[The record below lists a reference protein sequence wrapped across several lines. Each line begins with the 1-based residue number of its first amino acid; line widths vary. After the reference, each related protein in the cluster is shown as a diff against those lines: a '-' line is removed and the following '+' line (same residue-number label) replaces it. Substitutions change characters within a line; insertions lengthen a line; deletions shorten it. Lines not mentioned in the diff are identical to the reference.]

1 MQQDESGDKGVVC
14 SGLVPDRLTDRAPPP
29 RDSAATS
36 DVLATFFVFT
46 PSSRPRLHK
55 FLFLSPQQTLKPKK
69 IRKYRDTPYS
79 SNMAGTEPEQLEQPT
94 QQPEVLQDA
103 ETEQKPVANAEEND
117 EDIEDL
123 FEESGDDEIVP
134 ELISADGNDYTKS
147 YNRQR
152 KLNDNSIPADH
163 KPKSNPQKPSANT
176 SAAIDDQVASLAKH
190 AGKIRLTD
198 KFSGATGGGARDKDK
213 ADRATTEQVLDRRT
227 QMILLQLINRNTI
240 SEIHGVISTGKEAN
254 VYHAMSESED
264 AETIHR
270 AVKVYKTSILVF
282 KDRAKYVEGE
292 FRFRQGYN
300 KSNNRAMV
308 KLWADKERRNLARIH
323 DAGIPSPAPVAL
335 RNHVLVMGFVGDR
348 KGKPAPRL
356 KDVRFEGLTNE
367 EEEAKWKDLYIQML
381 TYMRV
386 LYQTCRLVHADLS
399 EYNVLYHEGKQWII
413 DVSQAVEHDHPRS
426 LEFLRMDVKNVS
438 DFFRSRNVETLSERR
453 AFSFVTS
460 EAGAKDIKD
469 ETSIGD
475 LVRTLL
481 SRAPKTEEEKQ
492 KEEEDDEVF
501 RHEYIPQTL
510 EQVYDIERDAA
521 LVNAG
526 EGSNLPYQAL
536 LADKVVQPNESDAS
550 NDDSDSEA
558 GNSDSSEV
566 DQSIFD
572 KGPGR
577 GKKNMD
583 KDEKAAH
590 KKAIKDE
597 KREKRKDKMP
607 KHMKKKLVS
616 QSSRKK

>member
-1 MQQDESGDKGVVC
+1 MASI
-14 SGLVPDRLTDRAPPP
+14 APEH
-29 RDSAATS
+29 T
-36 DVLATFFVFT
+36 
-46 PSSRPRLHK
+46 
-55 FLFLSPQQTLKPKK
+55 
-69 IRKYRDTPYS
+69 
-79 SNMAGTEPEQLEQPT
+79 EQPE
-94 QQPEVLQDA
+94 QQPEVTQNVDA
-103 ETEQKPVANAEEND
+103 EQKPVAVDEERD

-123 FEESGDDEIVP
+123 FEESADDEIVP

-152 KLNDNSIPADH
+152 RLNDNSIPADH

-198 KFSGATGGGARDKDK
+198 KFSGATGGAARDKDK

-254 VYHAMSESED
+254 VYHAITESED
-264 AETIHR
+264 AEQIHR
-270 AVKVYKTSILVF
+270 AIKVYKTSILVF

-323 DAGIPSPAPVAL
+323 DAGIPSPAPIAL
-335 RNHVLVMGFVGDR
+335 RNHVLVMEFVGDR
-348 KGKPAPRL
+348 KGKSAPRL
-356 KDVRFEGLTNE
+356 KDVRFEGLTSE
-367 EEEAKWKDLYIQML
+367 EEEAKWNDLYIQML
-381 TYMRV
+381 TYMRI

-453 AFSFVTS
+453 AFAFVTA
-460 EAGAKDIKD
+460 EAGAKEIKD
-469 ETSIGD
+469 ETLIGD
-475 LVRTLL
+475 LLRTLL
-481 SRAPKTEEEKQ
+481 SNSPTTEEEKQ
-492 KEEEDDEVF
+492 KEEENDDVF
-501 RHEYIPQTL
+501 RNQYIPQTL
-510 EQVYDIERDAA
+510 DQVYDIERDAA

-550 NDDSDSEA
+550 NPDADSEA
-558 GNSDSSEV
+558 GDSDSSEV
-566 DQSIFD
+566 DQSIFE

-577 GKKNMD
+577 GKKNMEHDD
-583 KDEKAAH
+583 KVAH
-590 KKAIKDE
+590 KKAIKEE
-597 KREKRKDKMP
+597 KRQKRQDKMP

>member
-1 MQQDESGDKGVVC
+1 
-14 SGLVPDRLTDRAPPP
+14 
-29 RDSAATS
+29 
-36 DVLATFFVFT
+36 
-46 PSSRPRLHK
+46 
-55 FLFLSPQQTLKPKK
+55 
-69 IRKYRDTPYS
+69 
-79 SNMAGTEPEQLEQPT
+79 MASTAPEQAVQPE
-94 QQPEVLQDA
+94 QQPEIIQNA
-103 ETEQKPVANAEEND
+103 EVEQVPVADNEEHD

-123 FEESGDDEIVP
+123 FDEDEIVP
-134 ELISADGNDYTKS
+134 ELISADGNDYTKT

-198 KFSGATGGGARDKDK
+198 KFSGATGGAARDKDK

-254 VYHAMSESED
+254 VYHAISESED
-264 AETIHR
+264 AEQIHR
-270 AVKVYKTSILVF
+270 AIKVYKTSILVF

-335 RNHVLVMGFVGDR
+335 RNHVLVMDFVGDR
-348 KGKPAPRL
+348 KGKSAPRL
-356 KDVRFEGLTNE
+356 KDVRFEGLTGE
-367 EEEAKWKDLYIQML
+367 EEEAKWNDLYIQLL
-381 TYMRV
+381 TYMRIM
-386 LYQTCRLVHADLS
+386 YQTCRLVHADLS
-399 EYNVLYHEGKQWII
+399 EYNILYHEGKQWII

-438 DFFRSRNVETLSERR
+438 DFFRSRNVEVLSERR
-453 AFSFVTS
+453 AFAFVTA
-460 EAGAKDIKD
+460 EAGAKEIKD
-469 ETSIGD
+469 ETLIGD
-475 LVRTLL
+475 LLRTLM
-481 SRAPKTEEEKQ
+481 SNSPTTEEEKQ
-492 KEEEDDEVF
+492 KEEENDDVF
-501 RHEYIPQTL
+501 RNQYIPQTL
-510 EQVYDIERDAA
+510 DQVYDIERDAA

-526 EGSNLPYQAL
+526 EGSDLPYQAL
-536 LADKVVQPNESDAS
+536 LADKVVQPNESDDS
-550 NDDSDSEA
+550 NPDADSEA
-558 GNSDSSEV
+558 GDSDSSEV
-566 DQSIFD
+566 DQSIFE

-577 GKKNMD
+577 GKKNMEH
-583 KDEKAAH
+583 DEKVAH
-590 KKAIKDE
+590 KKAIKEE

-607 KHMKKKLVS
+607 KHMKKKLVN
-616 QSSRKK
+616 QSSRKH